1 MWLSGNIHFEIQYRN
16 SDMISSSNLTIVN
29 ETFLYSSCT
38 YISFQ
43 KLFILVAL
51 ASGKYKY

>member
-38 YISFQ
+38 YISSK